1 MKENSFTWHEVSEKE
16 KESIRKEAK
25 AILENFSKEL
35 SKIENKGLQE
45 GIVERGNFER
55 EEGKGESVDIDRKKM
70 FDNFRIKDSESDRES
85 EKILKDSRHT
95 PKKDRDAQDLDNLG
109 AAKSDATLSRRKKDK
124 DFAGFIIAE
133 KGGWE

>member
-85 EKILKDSRHT
+85 EKILKDSRHA
-95 PKKDRDAQDLDNLG
+95 PKKDRDTQDLDNLG